1 MYKVNKEKREDQ
13 IELLFFSLQEN
24 IFRDKQHSKHIHQ
37 WCDLFCFFGK
47 QIDDDIGNHAD
58 RNTF

>member
-1 MYKVNKEKREDQ
+1 MYKVNKEKRADQ
-13 IELLFFSLQEN
+13 IELLFFPLQEN

-37 WCDLFCFFGK
+37 RCDLFCFFGK
-47 QIDDDIGNHAD
+47 QVDDDIRDHAD